1 MSKIERQFLD
11 SIRSQKTWIV
21 KLETFKEMCDLD
33 VKLLIKERQDIR
45 RSVDTEL
52 HNLIEVKT
60 KMELTIDD
68 FIEETVNLKSK

>member
-1 MSKIERQFLD
+1 
-11 SIRSQKTWIV
+11 
-21 KLETFKEMCDLD
+21 MCDLD
-33 VKLLIKERQDIR
+33 VKLLINERQDIR